1 MTSKFFNNPNESK
14 KNKNDKTDKK
24 GKTAQPKPA
33 KTNTQIRKTGR
44 GN

>member
-1 MTSKFFNNPNESK
+1 MSSKFFNNPQQPK
-14 KNKNDKTDKK
+14 IKVGDKK

-33 KTNTQIRKTGR
+33 KVNTQIRKTGR